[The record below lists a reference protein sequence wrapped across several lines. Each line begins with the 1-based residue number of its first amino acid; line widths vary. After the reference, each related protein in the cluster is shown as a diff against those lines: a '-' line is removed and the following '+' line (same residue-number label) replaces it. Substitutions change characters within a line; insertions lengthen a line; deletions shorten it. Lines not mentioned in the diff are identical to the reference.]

1 MEPKRRYLRIS
12 NYHEWSKK
20 MTDKQKNNKP
30 KGSSWLQHVRHWLSH
45 PTSEVLPPIFGDAV
59 PPDLKVF
66 QAQVEEARHEIE
78 EVPGPPAIHDRRSKP
93 ARRK

>member
-1 MEPKRRYLRIS
+1 MTHSHTPHKPVRSGWLR
-12 NYHEWSKK
+12 HF
-20 MTDKQKNNKP
+20 
-30 KGSSWLQHVRHWLSH
+30 RHWLSH

-66 QAQVEEARHEIE
+66 QAQAEGARHEIQ
-78 EVPGPPAIHDRRSKP
+78 EVPAPPAVHGGRSKP

>member
-1 MEPKRRYLRIS
+1 
-12 NYHEWSKK
+12 
-20 MTDKQKNNKP
+20 MTHTQKTQRQK
-30 KGSSWLQHVRHWLSH
+30 SSWLQHLRHWLSH

-66 QAQVEEARHEIE
+66 QAQVEEARNEIQ
-78 EVPGPPAIHDRRSKP
+78 EVPASPAVHGGPSKP

>member
-1 MEPKRRYLRIS
+1 
-12 NYHEWSKK
+12 
-20 MTDKQKNNKP
+20 MTHAHTAHKP
-30 KGSSWLQHVRHWLSH
+30 GKPGWLQRFRHWLSH

-66 QAQVEEARHEIE
+66 QAEVEEARHEIQ
-78 EVPGPPAIHDRRSKP
+78 EVPAPPAVHGGRSKP

>member
-1 MEPKRRYLRIS
+1 MTHAYTTHRPKRLQWLR
-12 NYHEWSKK
+12 HF
-20 MTDKQKNNKP
+20 
-30 KGSSWLQHVRHWLSH
+30 RHWLSH

-66 QAQVEEARHEIE
+66 QAQVEEDRHEIH
-78 EVPGPPAIHDRRSKP
+78 EVPAPASVHGGPSKP

>member
-1 MEPKRRYLRIS
+1 MTHAHTTTKPRRT
-12 NYHEWSKK
+12 N
-20 MTDKQKNNKP
+20 
-30 KGSSWLQHVRHWLSH
+30 WLQHVRHWLSH

-66 QAQVEEARHEIE
+66 QAEVEEARHEIQ
-78 EVPGPPAIHDRRSKP
+78 EVPAPPAVHGGRSKP

>member
-1 MEPKRRYLRIS
+1 MKHMQTTQKARRFGWFRSI
-12 NYHEWSKK
+12 
-20 MTDKQKNNKP
+20 
-30 KGSSWLQHVRHWLSH
+30 RRWLSH

-66 QAQVEEARHEIE
+66 EAQVEEAQHEIY
-78 EVPGPPAIHDRRSKP
+78 EVPAPPGFHHRSSKP

>member
-1 MEPKRRYLRIS
+1 
-12 NYHEWSKK
+12 
-20 MTDKQKNNKP
+20 
-30 KGSSWLQHVRHWLSH
+30 LSH

-66 QAQVEEARHEIE
+66 QAEVEEARHEIQ
-78 EVPGPPAIHDRRSKP
+78 EVPAPPTVHGGPSKP